1 MVLCVLEF
9 TFRMFGGGNVTHLRD
24 IGKESLTYTLKVYL
38 SEVMNLEVLEVWF
51 EFSNTYTCSNVTT

>member
-1 MVLCVLEF
+1 
-9 TFRMFGGGNVTHLRD
+9 MFGGGNVTHLRD

-51 EFSNTYTCSNVTT
+51 EFSNTYTFSNVTT